1 MKEEEASGHT
11 HRIEDEGTC
20 PYHVYS
26 FFCGRRPEYACKQQ
40 GIIIC
45 EKIKKHTKS
54 CVLPV
59 LFFVLLCFMPFSVSN
74 VFISLIF

>member
-11 HRIEDEGTC
+11 HRIEDEGTF

-59 LFFVLLCFMPFSVSN
+59 LFCPV
-74 VFISLIF
+74 VFCALFGFKCIY

>member
-45 EKIKKHTKS
+45 EKIKKTHKKLCFTS
-54 CVLPV
+54 IILSCCVLCPFQ
-59 LFFVLLCFMPFSVSN
+59 LQIYLLA
-74 VFISLIF
+74 